1 MAHFDPRVRDLESG
15 LDLAL
20 TAAWTIIDSKA
31 MPILLEG
38 ILLLGNSVNA
48 ASKNLGGAV
57 GVTLESLTKL
67 AHTRCLPAKQ
77 AAGSKRKSSRV
88 EVHWRFWH
96 YIWIRPTKAL
106 FAT

>member
-1 MAHFDPRVRDLESG
+1 MR

-48 ASKNLGGAV
+48 SSKNLGGAV

-67 AHTRCLPAKQ
+67 AHTRCLPAKVRDRLK
-77 AAGSKRKSSRV
+77 G
-88 EVHWRFWH
+88 FT
-96 YIWIRPTKAL
+96 WIYTISMCVCL
-106 FAT
+106 

>member
-1 MAHFDPRVRDLESG
+1 MARFKAKAKDLETG

-31 MPILLEG
+31 LPILLEG

-48 ASKNLGGAV
+48 SSKNLGGAV

-67 AHTRCLPAKQ
+67 AHTRCLPAKVRILR
-77 AAGSKRKSSRV
+77 ALTM
-88 EVHWRFWH
+88 
-96 YIWIRPTKAL
+96 PAL
-106 FAT
+106 FRLAPSGNPRVDA